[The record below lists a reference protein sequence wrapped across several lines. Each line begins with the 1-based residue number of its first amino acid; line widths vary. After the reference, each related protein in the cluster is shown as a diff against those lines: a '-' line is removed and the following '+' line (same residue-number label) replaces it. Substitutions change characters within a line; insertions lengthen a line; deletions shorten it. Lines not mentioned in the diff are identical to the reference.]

1 MVHHN
6 FKKGQRI
13 YCILRDNSV
22 IVAKYLKST
31 GHYLELE
38 NHKIPWVTLE
48 VVLFIKIN
56 LKLLT
61 FIKIYDIIYS

>member
-13 YCILRDNSV
+13 YCILRDNS
-22 IVAKYLKST
+22 IIISKYLKST

-38 NHKIPWVTLE
+38 NHKIPWGNIRSSTIYKNKSKTL
-48 VVLFIKIN
+48 
-56 LKLLT
+56 
-61 FIKIYDIIYS
+61 DIH